1 MNVQGKIIKWSI
13 EEVVAFAVTVAS
25 ITTAIILW
33 SISNFQSKEEANSL
47 KASIGERL
55 TKVEMEV
62 QILRSSVGQI
72 SVDVSYI
79 RGRLEPKPK
88 H

>member
-25 ITTAIILW
+25 ITTAVILW
-33 SISNFQSKEEANSL
+33 SISNFQSKEEANDL
-47 KASIGERL
+47 KANLTDRL
-55 TKVEMEV
+55 SKVELEV

-79 RGRLEPKPK
+79 RGRLEPKSK
-88 H
+88 

>member
-13 EEVVAFAVTVAS
+13 EEVAAFAVTVAS

-33 SISNFQSKEEANSL
+33 SISNFQSKQEANDL
-47 KASIGERL
+47 KNTVNERL
-55 TKVEMEV
+55 SKVELEV

-79 RGRLEPKPK
+79 RGRLETKISK
-88 H
+88 

>member
-33 SISNFQSKEEANSL
+33 SISNFQSKDEANSL

-79 RGRLEPKPK
+79 RGRLEPKTK
-88 H
+88 

>member
-25 ITTAIILW
+25 ITTAVILW
-33 SISNFQSKEEANSL
+33 SISNFQSKDEANDL

-55 TKVEMEV
+55 TKVELEV
-62 QILRSSVGQI
+62 QVLRSSVGQI

-79 RGRLEPKPK
+79 RGRLEPKQK

>member
-13 EEVVAFAVTVAS
+13 EEVAAFAVTVAS
-25 ITTAIILW
+25 ITTAVILW
-33 SISNFQSKEEANSL
+33 SISNFQSKEEASEL
-47 KASIGERL
+47 KQNINERL
-55 TKVEMEV
+55 SKVELEV

-79 RGRLEPKPK
+79 RGRLEPKGK
-88 H
+88 

>member
-13 EEVVAFAVTVAS
+13 EEVAAFAVTIAS

-33 SISNFQSKEEANSL
+33 SISNFQSKQEANDL
-47 KASIGERL
+47 KNTVNERL
-55 TKVEMEV
+55 SKVELEV

-79 RGRLEPKPK
+79 RGRLEPKTK
-88 H
+88 

>member
-25 ITTAIILW
+25 ITTAVILW

>member
-13 EEVVAFAVTVAS
+13 EEVAAFAVTVAS

-33 SISNFQSKEEANSL
+33 SISNFQSKQEANDL
-47 KASIGERL
+47 KNTVNDRL
-55 TKVEMEV
+55 SKVELEV

-79 RGRLEPKPK
+79 RGRLEPKSK
-88 H
+88 

>member
-13 EEVVAFAVTVAS
+13 EEVAAFAVTVAS

-33 SISNFQSKEEANSL
+33 SISNFQSKQEANEL
-47 KASIGERL
+47 KSVVNERL
-55 TKVEMEV
+55 SKVELEV

-79 RGRLEPKPK
+79 RGRLEPKANK
-88 H
+88 

>member
-13 EEVVAFAVTVAS
+13 EEVAAFAVTVAS

-33 SISNFQSKEEANSL
+33 SISNFQSKQEANDL
-47 KASIGERL
+47 KNTVNERL
-55 TKVEMEV
+55 SKVELEV

-79 RGRLEPKPK
+79 RGRLEPKSK
-88 H
+88 

>member
-1 MNVQGKIIKWSI
+1 MNFQGKIIKWSI

-33 SISNFQSKEEANSL
+33 SISNFQSKAEANDL
-47 KASIGERL
+47 KQTVNERL
-55 TKVEMEV
+55 SKVELEV

-79 RGRLEPKPK
+79 RGRLEPKAK
-88 H
+88 

>member
-33 SISNFQSKEEANSL
+33 SISNFQSKQEANDL
-47 KASIGERL
+47 KNTVNERL
-55 TKVEMEV
+55 SKVELEV

-79 RGRLEPKPK
+79 RGRLEPKTK
-88 H
+88 

>member
-13 EEVVAFAVTVAS
+13 EEVAAFAVTVAS
-25 ITTAIILW
+25 ITTAVILW
-33 SISNFQSKEEANSL
+33 SISNFQSKDEANSL

-55 TKVEMEV
+55 TKVELEV

-88 H
+88 R

>member
-13 EEVVAFAVTVAS
+13 EEVAAFAVTIAS

-33 SISNFQSKEEANSL
+33 SISNFQSKQEANDL
-47 KASIGERL
+47 KANLTDRL
-55 TKVEMEV
+55 SKVELEV

-79 RGRLEPKPK
+79 RGRLEPKSK
-88 H
+88 

>member
-1 MNVQGKIIKWSI
+1 MNIQGKIIKWSI

-33 SISNFQSKEEANSL
+33 SISNFQSKSEADSL
-47 KASIGERL
+47 KRDINERMS
-55 TKVEMEV
+55 KVELEV

-79 RGRLEPKPK
+79 RGRLEPKVK
-88 H
+88 

>member
-55 TKVEMEV
+55 TKVELEV

-79 RGRLEPKPK
+79 RGRLEPKTK
-88 H
+88 

>member
-13 EEVVAFAVTVAS
+13 EEVAAFAVTVAS
-25 ITTAIILW
+25 ITTAVILW
-33 SISNFQSKEEANSL
+33 SISNFQSKQEANDL
-47 KASIGERL
+47 KNTVNERL
-55 TKVEMEV
+55 SKVELEV

-79 RGRLEPKPK
+79 RGRLEPKSK
-88 H
+88 

>member
-13 EEVVAFAVTVAS
+13 EEVVAFAVTIAS

-33 SISNFQSKEEANSL
+33 SISNFQSKAEANDL
-47 KASIGERL
+47 KQTVNERL
-55 TKVEMEV
+55 SKVELEV

-79 RGRLEPKPK
+79 RGRLEPKAK
-88 H
+88 

>member
-33 SISNFQSKEEANSL
+33 SISNFQSKQEANDL
-47 KASIGERL
+47 KNTVNERL
-55 TKVEMEV
+55 SKVELEV

-79 RGRLEPKPK
+79 RGRLEPKSK
-88 H
+88 

>member
-13 EEVVAFAVTVAS
+13 EEVAAFAVTVAS
-25 ITTAIILW
+25 ITTAVILW
-33 SISNFQSKEEANSL
+33 SISNFQSKEEANDL
-47 KASIGERL
+47 KANLTDRL
-55 TKVEMEV
+55 SKVELEV

-79 RGRLEPKPK
+79 RGRLEPKSK
-88 H
+88 

>member
-25 ITTAIILW
+25 ITTAVILW
-33 SISNFQSKEEANSL
+33 SISNFQSKDEANDL
-47 KASIGERL
+47 KNTVNERL
-55 TKVEMEV
+55 SKVELEV

-79 RGRLEPKPK
+79 RGRLEPKTK
-88 H
+88 

>member
-33 SISNFQSKEEANSL
+33 SISNFQSKQEANDL
-47 KASIGERL
+47 KANLTDRL
-55 TKVEMEV
+55 SKVELEV

-79 RGRLEPKPK
+79 RGRLEPKSK
-88 H
+88 

>member
-13 EEVVAFAVTVAS
+13 EEVVAFAVTIPS

-33 SISNFQSKEEANSL
+33 SISNFQSKAEANDL
-47 KASIGERL
+47 KQTVNERL
-55 TKVEMEV
+55 SKVELEV

-79 RGRLEPKPK
+79 RGRLEPKAK
-88 H
+88 

>member
-33 SISNFQSKEEANSL
+33 SISNFQSKAEANDL
-47 KASIGERL
+47 KQTVNERL
-55 TKVEMEV
+55 SKVELEV

-79 RGRLEPKPK
+79 RGRLQPKAK
-88 H
+88 

>member
-1 MNVQGKIIKWSI
+1 MNIQGKIIRWSI
-13 EEVVAFAVTVAS
+13 EEVAAFAVTVAS

-33 SISNFQSKEEANSL
+33 SISNFQSKEEASEL
-47 KASIGERL
+47 KQNINERL
-55 TKVEMEV
+55 SKVELEV

-79 RGRLEPKPK
+79 RGRLEPKGK
-88 H
+88 

>member
-13 EEVVAFAVTVAS
+13 EEVAAFAVTVAS

-33 SISNFQSKEEANSL
+33 SISNFQSKQEANDL
-47 KASIGERL
+47 KNTVNERL
-55 TKVEMEV
+55 SKVELEV

-79 RGRLEPKPK
+79 RGRLEPKTK
-88 H
+88 